1 MKPGAESRSLSFS
14 LQDPL
19 RIGHDL
25 SSVEYWGGGGRG
37 GGRRLLNGIS
47 FSFHGEWRG
56 VQSSPKEYEGGL
68 WKSDCQC
75 GGGGGE
81 KQ

>member
-1 MKPGAESRSLSFS
+1 MIYH
-14 LQDPL
+14 Q
-19 RIGHDL
+19 
-25 SSVEYWGGGGRG
+25 WNNGGGGRG

-81 KQ
+81 SVEYFITSGALRKFYYDTTKIL

>member
-1 MKPGAESRSLSFS
+1 MIYH
-14 LQDPL
+14 Q
-19 RIGHDL
+19 
-25 SSVEYWGGGGRG
+25 WNNGGGGRG

-47 FSFHGEWRG
+47 FGFHGEWRG

-75 GGGGGE
+75 VGGGGGE
-81 KQ
+81 SVEYFITSGALRKFYYDTTKIL

>member
-1 MKPGAESRSLSFS
+1 MIYH
-14 LQDPL
+14 Q
-19 RIGHDL
+19 
-25 SSVEYWGGGGRG
+25 WNNGGGGGG

-75 GGGGGE
+75 GGGGGISRIFYNIRGIKE
-81 KQ
+81 ILL